1 MQRTGMK
8 RKTRERS
15 IEKTETSKRRE
26 PGPGTVRGKGSG
38 GSRAWLSE
46 GKLDFMSL
54 GQVVTLK
61 GGGHTTN
68 VNQHNIFG
76 GDFGNTI
83 KYY

>member
-1 MQRTGMK
+1 MQRTGTK
-8 RKTRERS
+8 RKMRERS

-26 PGPGTVRGKGSG
+26 PGPGRVWGEGSV

-46 GKLDFMSL
+46 GKLAFVSL
-54 GQVVTLK
+54 GQVVTVK

-68 VNQHNIFG
+68 VNRHNIFG
-76 GDFGNTI
+76 GDFDNSI